1 MHRVRKSWAAVGS
14 LIFLVVE
21 PGTVAGLGP
30 WLVTGWKVRVAPW
43 PLVPLRVLG
52 AILLI
57 LGAGAL
63 LHAFGRFVLE
73 GLGTPAPVAPP
84 QRLVVGGLYR
94 YVRNPMYVAVLA
106 TIVGQALVLLQP
118 GLLVYATVVG
128 AAMATFVYGYEEP
141 TLSERFGAEY
151 EEYRRAVPAW
161 VPRLRAWHPD
171 QVD

>member
-1 MHRVRKSWAAVGS
+1 MHCVRKSWAAVGS

-30 WLVTGWKVRVAPW
+30 WLITGWVTREAPM
-43 PLVPLRVLG
+43 PSAPLRVLG
-52 AILLI
+52 AVLVI
-57 LGAGAL
+57 LGAAAL

-84 QRLVVGGLYR
+84 ERLVVGGLYC

-106 TIVGQALVLLQP
+106 TIIGQALLLLQP
-118 GLLVYATVVG
+118 VLLIYAAVV
-128 AAMATFVYGYEEP
+128 AALMATFVYGYEEP
-141 TLSERFGAEY
+141 TLGERFGAEY
-151 EEYRRAVPAW
+151 DAYRRAVPAW